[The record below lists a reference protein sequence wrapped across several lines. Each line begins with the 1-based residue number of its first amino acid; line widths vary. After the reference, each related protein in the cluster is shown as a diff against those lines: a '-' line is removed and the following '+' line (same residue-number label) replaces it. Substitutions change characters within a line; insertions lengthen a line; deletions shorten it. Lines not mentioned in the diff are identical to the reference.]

1 MKRIL
6 FLLPLVLSACL
17 SAAAA
22 APKDDSRK
30 LLAAMKKAT
39 RFMYDRVSTEGGF
52 VWNYTAD
59 LSRRWG
65 ELEAYPTM
73 VWVEKGTPEVG
84 QLMIDA
90 YHATGDEFYYDMAVR
105 SARILIRG
113 QLPCGGWNY
122 KFDLAGAASERRWFE
137 TIGRNAW
144 GMGEH
149 GHYYG
154 NATFDDDV
162 TASALNF
169 LMRIYLEKNDPQFK
183 PALDKAVGMIFESQ
197 YPVGGWP
204 QRWPLMHDHPD
215 ADGTP
220 DYSACIT
227 FNDDVTPNNIEILM
241 RVAYVLGDARAMEP
255 LIRAMNCVR
264 TLQQGTP
271 AAGWADQYYLDLTP
285 AKARDFEPA
294 AVSTVRTRDCIR
306 LLMAFY
312 RLTGDRKFLDG
323 IPAALDFLR
332 AAALDD
338 AAAAGLGRKPGKGR
352 LLCPRFVKP
361 GTLTP
366 LYMHR
371 KGLHVDNGAY
381 YIDQDPHNVIGH
393 YAALVVIDADDLQRQ
408 YDALCALPVDE
419 ATAGS
424 PMLGKGRLELP
435 RYHTP
440 SIAAADPSHA
450 GAVLSSLDGEGR
462 WIGPLNWVL
471 VPYIRPGS
479 ADDPV
484 PDTYE
489 QTLGNPHNT
498 ASLVTEPVEGV
509 CLRTYINN
517 MATLIASLANRENR

>member
-1 MKRIL
+1 MKIVDRFGSRPGAEL
-6 FLLPLVLSACL
+6 VRLPRGGERLLAVEHAAALLVNEQTAFRVVCTPELLPQLALGRLLTEGWIASADEVEQVAVCAEGL
-17 SAAAA
+17 KVSVHLTHPLAA
-22 APKDDSRK
+22 APAAGQEVPSCCTDNLTVASPVALRP
-30 LLAAMKKAT
+30 LAPVPQLEVPEAWVGMLAAAMGGELPLYRAT
-39 RFMYDRVSTEGGF
+39 R
-52 VWNYTAD
+52 
-59 LSRRWG
+59 
-65 ELEAYPTM
+65 
-73 VWVEKGTPEVG
+73 
-84 QLMIDA
+84 
-90 YHATGDEFYYDMAVR
+90 AVHSCFLLR
-105 SARILIRG
+105 AGRILY
-113 QLPCGGWNY
+113 QCE
-122 KFDLAGAASERRWFE
+122 DL
-137 TIGRNAW
+137 GRHN
-144 GMGEH
+144 
-149 GHYYG
+149 
-154 NATFDDDV
+154 
-162 TASALNF
+162 
-169 LMRIYLEKNDPQFK
+169 
-183 PALDKAVGMIFESQ
+183 ALDKAVGMIFESQ

-255 LIRAMNCVR
+255 LIRAMNCMR

-440 SIAAADPSHA
+440 AIAAADPSHA

-471 VPYIRPGS
+471 VPYIGPGS

>member
-6 FLLPLVLSACL
+6 LLLVLSASL
-17 SAAAA
+17 STAAA
-22 APKDDSRK
+22 APKNDSQK

-227 FNDDVTPNNIEILM
+227 FNDDVIPNNIEILM
-241 RVAYVLGDARAMEP
+241 HVAYVLGDARAMEP
-255 LIRAMNCVR
+255 LVRAMNCVR
-264 TLQQGTP
+264 T

-306 LLMAFY
+306 LLMEFY

-332 AAALDD
+332 AAALDE
-338 AAAAGLGRKPGKGR
+338 ASAAGLGRKPGKGR
-352 LLCPRFVKP
+352 LLCPRFVRP

-371 KGLHVDNGAY
+371 KGLHVDKGVYN
-381 YIDQDPHNVIGH
+381 IDKNPHNVIGN
-393 YAALVVIDADDLQRQ
+393 YAALVVIYVDGLQRQ
-408 YDALCALPVDE
+408 YDSLCALPVAE

-440 SIAAADPSHA
+440 AIAAADPSHA
-450 GAVLSSLDGEGR
+450 DAVLSSLDGEGR

-471 VPYIRPGS
+471 VPYIGPGS

-498 ASLVTEPVEGV
+498 ASLVTEPVEGI
-509 CLRTYINN
+509 CLRTYIDN

>member
-1 MKRIL
+1 
-6 FLLPLVLSACL
+6 
-17 SAAAA
+17 
-22 APKDDSRK
+22 
-30 LLAAMKKAT
+30 
-39 RFMYDRVSTEGGF
+39 
-52 VWNYTAD
+52 
-59 LSRRWG
+59 
-65 ELEAYPTM
+65 
-73 VWVEKGTPEVG
+73 
-84 QLMIDA
+84 
-90 YHATGDEFYYDMAVR
+90 
-105 SARILIRG
+105 
-113 QLPCGGWNY
+113 
-122 KFDLAGAASERRWFE
+122 
-137 TIGRNAW
+137 
-144 GMGEH
+144 
-149 GHYYG
+149 
-154 NATFDDDV
+154 
-162 TASALNF
+162 
-169 LMRIYLEKNDPQFK
+169 
-183 PALDKAVGMIFESQ
+183 MIFESQ

-220 DYSACIT
+220 DYSVCIT
-227 FNDDVTPNNIEILM
+227 FNDDVIPNNIEILM
-241 RVAYVLGDARAMEP
+241 HVAYVLGDARAMEP
-255 LIRAMNCVR
+255 LVRAMNCVR

-306 LLMAFY
+306 LLMEFY

-332 AAALDD
+332 AAALDE
-338 AAAAGLGRKPGKGR
+338 ASAAGLGRKPGRGR
-352 LLCPRFVKP
+352 LLCPRFVRP

-371 KGLHVDNGAY
+371 KGLHVDNGVY
-381 YIDQDPHNVIGH
+381 YIDQNPHNVIGH
-393 YAALVVIDADDLQRQ
+393 YAALVVIDVDGLQRQ
-408 YDALCALPVDE
+408 YDALCALPVAE

-440 SIAAADPSHA
+440 AIAAADPSHA
-450 GAVLSSLDGEGR
+450 DAVLSSLDGEGR

-471 VPYIRPGS
+471 VPYIGPGS

-498 ASLVTEPVEGV
+498 ASLVTEPVEGI
-509 CLRTYINN
+509 CLRTYIDN

>member
-204 QRWPLMHDHPD
+204 AL
-215 ADGTP
+215 A
-220 DYSACIT
+220 A
-227 FNDDVTPNNIEILM
+227 
-241 RVAYVLGDARAMEP
+241 DAR
-255 LIRAMNCVR
+255 
-264 TLQQGTP
+264 
-271 AAGWADQYYLDLTP
+271 
-285 AKARDFEPA
+285 
-294 AVSTVRTRDCIR
+294 
-306 LLMAFY
+306 
-312 RLTGDRKFLDG
+312 
-323 IPAALDFLR
+323 
-332 AAALDD
+332 
-338 AAAAGLGRKPGKGR
+338 
-352 LLCPRFVKP
+352 
-361 GTLTP
+361 
-366 LYMHR
+366 
-371 KGLHVDNGAY
+371 
-381 YIDQDPHNVIGH
+381 
-393 YAALVVIDADDLQRQ
+393 
-408 YDALCALPVDE
+408 
-419 ATAGS
+419 
-424 PMLGKGRLELP
+424 
-435 RYHTP
+435 P
-440 SIAAADPSHA
+440 S
-450 GAVLSSLDGEGR
+450 R
-462 WIGPLNWVL
+462 
-471 VPYIRPGS
+471 R
-479 ADDPV
+479 
-484 PDTYE
+484 
-489 QTLGNPHNT
+489 
-498 ASLVTEPVEGV
+498 
-509 CLRTYINN
+509 
-517 MATLIASLANRENR
+517 